1 MLKIAKCLLCPS
13 LPLHCTVF
21 HLCRFHWWGKMW
33 TLSVRLLFWYC
44 YQNHFYN
51 SVLRHPID
59 LFYNYLKLWVPNFVL
74 FLCIHFLFGAQRFV
88 KDIQFWKVIV
98 LYMAI
103 GDNQVFRINHSRSTL
118 FYFDRSV
125 RMNKYLQ
132 VSNEDR
138 KTDRRL
144 TTCTSTAKLK
154 LTAKV
159 SCNVQPMRIK
169 RKITLLTYLQ
179 FQTIF
184 DLKI

>member
-1 MLKIAKCLLCPS
+1 
-13 LPLHCTVF
+13 
-21 HLCRFHWWGKMW
+21 
-33 TLSVRLLFWYC
+33 
-44 YQNHFYN
+44 
-51 SVLRHPID
+51 
-59 LFYNYLKLWVPNFVL
+59 
-74 FLCIHFLFGAQRFV
+74 
-88 KDIQFWKVIV
+88 
-98 LYMAI
+98 MAI
-103 GDNQVFRINHSRSTL
+103 GDNQVFRINHNRSTL